1 MSLLLTTSAE
11 LAVLLAMLGALIVKR
26 QRTEHAPRSV
36 RPLRV
41 RS

>member
-1 MSLLLTTSAE
+1 MTLMITTTAE
-11 LAVLLAMLGALIVKR
+11 VVVLLGMLGGLIVKR
-26 QRTEHAPRSV
+26 HRNEHRAV

>member
-1 MSLLLTTSAE
+1 MITTTVE
-11 LAVLLAMLGALIVKR
+11 VAVLLAMLGGLIVKR
-26 QRTEHAPRSV
+26 QRAEHRSV